1 MSDPAHAPAAQHDHH
16 DQHVVPLPIYYA
28 VFAALMVLTYV
39 TVQAAHVDLGHPE
52 VLGTKVPMNVIL
64 ALLIACTKASL
75 VVLFFMHVKYSTRLI
90 QLVVVGSL
98 VWLALLL
105 TTLGDY
111 VSRGWLGNPG
121 T

>member
-1 MSDPAHAPAAQHDHH
+1 MSDPAHASAGHPEH
-16 DQHVVPLPIYYA
+16 HVVPLPIYFA
-28 VFAALMVLTYV
+28 VFAALMVLTFV
-39 TVQAAHVDLGHPE
+39 TVEAAHIDLGHPML
-52 VLGTKVPMNVIL
+52 LGTRIPMNVIV

-98 VWLALLL
+98 VWLVLLL
-105 TTLGDY
+105 MTLGDY
-111 VSRGWLGNPG
+111 LSRGWLGNPG